1 MRFDVKRGLLPVF
14 LILTILFVA
23 SSLFFTDD
31 KMEKLTYA
39 RESQKLSRVVI
50 VKQRNSPPIRFA
62 KLEKGRIFESP
73 PPPPGGNR
81 GSHP

>member
-23 SSLFFTDD
+23 SSLFFIGD

-50 VKQRNSPPIRFA
+50 VKQRSSPPIRFA
-62 KLEKGRIFESP
+62 KLAKRMNF
-73 PPPPGGNR
+73 
-81 GSHP
+81 